1 MAYVGEYDGAADA
14 DGHDADELKSKAFIF
29 WDKTD
34 RLIQNDTLK
43 DYRKEKL
50 TDISDH
56 SDFFFLNGAAS
67 VKSAE
72 SVINIFRTQSLLSAK
87 IRFKSKSS
95 KLL

>member
-1 MAYVGEYDGAADA
+1 MTEAGSLQDRIRGKADALAYVGEYDGAADA

-67 VKSAE
+67 VKSDE
-72 SVINIFRTQSLLSAK
+72 SVIN
-87 IRFKSKSS
+87 
-95 KLL
+95 